1 MNDNLLEDFGK
12 EFIKNVRDVSIEQYE
27 MIQTGNLNS
36 ESAQNLFKIL
46 SSFDQEQKEKIDYV
60 VKNIIDRV
68 LHKTLYMFEV
78 SSLVAIVDKEEAEN
92 NGIEGIGDISD
103 GLAGEL
109 YSEDGWIANYSE
121 YPYNE

>member
-12 EFIKNVRDVSIEQYE
+12 EFIKKVRDVSIEQYE
-27 MIQTGNLNS
+27 MIKTGNLNS

-78 SSLVAIVDKEEAEN
+78 SSLVVIVDKEEAEN

>member
-1 MNDNLLEDFGK
+1 
-12 EFIKNVRDVSIEQYE
+12 
-27 MIQTGNLNS
+27 
-36 ESAQNLFKIL
+36 
-46 SSFDQEQKEKIDYV
+46 
-60 VKNIIDRV
+60 
-68 LHKTLYMFEV
+68 MFEV